1 MIFSALVPLLKHV
14 TDDILCKGE
23 EDTTLT
29 TDIKQQIVTYL
40 QDKYDDTELKELLY
54 IASFLDPRFKT
65 EYIPN
70 GNMAAIKE
78 RISLEGL
85 PLTIIPL
92 LLLLPLKVQKQVHLL
107 RKNTRKYFKEK

>member
-1 MIFSALVPLLKHV
+1 MTFSALVPLLKHV
-14 TDDILCKGE
+14 TDDILCEGE

-70 GNMAAIKE
+70 GNMAANIPG
-78 RISLEGL
+78 GL
-85 PLTIIPL
+85 ATDNNSTTATSTTESTETSPP
-92 LLLLPLKVQKQVHLL
+92 PKKKH
-107 RKNTRKYFKEK
+107 